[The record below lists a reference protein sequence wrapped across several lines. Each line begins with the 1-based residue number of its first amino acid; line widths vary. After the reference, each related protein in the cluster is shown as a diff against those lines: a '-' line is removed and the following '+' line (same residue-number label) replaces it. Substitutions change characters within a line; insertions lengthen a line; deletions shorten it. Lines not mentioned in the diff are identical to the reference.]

1 MACSGPKMN
10 ITSKF
15 LGQSVMNAKESQRE
29 MIRTGTHSGEKQIKI
44 CHIAATTEG
53 AAWLAEQLSGL
64 RDDHGFDV
72 SVILNGQSGTL
83 VDRLRLAGVKI
94 LSAEFDFTRSG
105 DLFSLP
111 RKVIGLMRLLAYER
125 FDVIHTHF
133 FHSMIIGRI
142 AAWFADVP
150 VRVSMIAGPFHL
162 EAYTPRWID
171 RWTCWMDTAIIASC
185 QFTRTLYRN
194 MWVPDRRLELI
205 YYGPDA
211 NKFDPDKATPADIR
225 TEFGWDSEAPLVGM
239 VAYFYPQLGVNRWT
253 PPTVQG
259 EFVKRQEDFIYAARL
274 ILAEKPD
281 ARFVLVGSGFAEG
294 GRTYMERMQ
303 HLAAE
308 LGLDP
313 FLRFTGFRT
322 DIPAI
327 LRALDVAVQPS
338 LSENLGGTIESL
350 LMECPTVATRVG
362 GMTDSIIE
370 GETGVLVNPRDPED
384 LKRGILKILQDKN
397 AAKHMASVGRKKMLE
412 KFTLRNTVD
421 ELAALYKAKLE
432 KAPQGYRP
440 FITLIRI
447 VLGGSVCV
455 FISARYF
462 FFDALLLPRWDAG
475 WRPWHFRRPP
485 RPNYPVSFSR
495 LILYRFYTFVGK
507 HSSLGIRQRLRA
519 MIKRLFST

>member
-1 MACSGPKMN
+1 MACSGLQVNEISGPSGRSM
-10 ITSKF
+10 
-15 LGQSVMNAKESQRE
+15 MNAKGSQRE
-29 MIRTGTHSGEKQIKI
+29 VMRAGTHSAEKRIKI

-53 AAWLAEQLSGL
+53 AAWLPEQLSGL

-83 VDRLRLAGVKI
+83 VDRLRSAGI
-94 LSAEFDFTRSG
+94 RTLTAEFDFTSG
-105 DLFSLP
+105 GNLFGLA
-111 RKVIGLMRLLAYER
+111 RKVIGLMRLLAHER

-133 FHSMIIGRI
+133 FHSMIIGRV

-185 QFTRTLYRN
+185 QFTRTLYRK
-194 MWVPDRRLELI
+194 MWVPDQRLALI

-211 NKFDPDKATPADIR
+211 SKFDPDKATPADIR
-225 TEFGWDSEAPLVGM
+225 TEFGWDSEAPLIGM

-259 EFVKRQEDFIYAARL
+259 QSVKRQEDFIYAARL
-274 ILAEKPD
+274 VLAEKPN

-294 GRTYMERMQ
+294 GRIYMERMQ
-303 HLAAE
+303 HLATE

-362 GMTDSIIE
+362 GMTDTIID

-384 LKRGILKILQDKN
+384 LKRGILKLLQDKD
-397 AAKHMASVGRKKMLE
+397 AAKRMATVGRKKMLE

-421 ELAALYKAKLE
+421 DLAALYRAKLE

-440 FITLIRI
+440 FITPIRI

-455 FISARYF
+455 FISVRYF
-462 FFDALLLPRWDAG
+462 LFDAFLLPRWDAG

-485 RPNYPVSFSR
+485 LANYPVSFSR
-495 LILYRFYTFVGK
+495 LLLHRGYVFVGK
-507 HSSLGIRQRLRA
+507 HSSLRIRQRLRA